1 MIAHFRPIRR
11 QLRRGKR
18 SPFRVLFTK
27 DLKGLGS
34 GADNR
39 SVSTLAHTMMT
50 AARSADSGLS
60 GPGELDRYPYGEA
73 NGADRVGAPV
83 WDVADQDL
91 GRMGRRA
98 AGSRGRGLHG
108 QLVQQLGQMI
118 VSGDLGADRPLV
130 PEEIG
135 QRFEVSRT
143 VVRESL
149 RVLEAKGLVS
159 ARPNVGTR
167 VRPVS
172 DWNLLDPDIIEWR
185 AFGPQRDDQRRE
197 LNELRWTIEPL
208 AARLA
213 AGHGREDV
221 QQRLTDMIEIMG
233 HALGQGDPIT
243 FARAD
248 AEFHSLL
255 IQLAGNRMLE
265 HLSGIVSAALQVSG
279 GPSRAATVRTRRPSP
294 TTVGSPTPLPRVTAR
309 ARRPPCGSCSP
320 STPMSNVWSPR
331 PASTDAFHGDSVIG
345 ASVQAPGV
353 RCTARS
359 GCAHRLFLMCRR
371 IAPDPPGPGAIR
383 RHMRGP

>member
-1 MIAHFRPIRR
+1 M
-11 QLRRGKR
+11 
-18 SPFRVLFTK
+18 
-27 DLKGLGS
+27 
-34 GADNR
+34 
-39 SVSTLAHTMMT
+39 STLAHTMMT
-50 AARSADSGLS
+50 AARPTDSGLV
-60 GPGELDRYPYGEA
+60 GPGELDRYPYADAPVPDRVASPSWE
-73 NGADRVGAPV
+73 GADPE
-83 WDVADQDL
+83 L
-91 GRMGRRA
+91 GRVGRRA

-197 LNELRWTIEPL
+197 LSELRWTIEPL

-213 AGHGREDV
+213 AGHGREDI
-221 QQRLTDMIEIMG
+221 QQRLSDMVEIMG
-233 HALGQGDPIT
+233 HALAQGDALT
-243 FARAD
+243 FSRAD
-248 AEFHSLL
+248 AEFHTLL
-255 IQLAGNRMLE
+255 IQVAGNRMLE

-279 GPSRAATVRTRRPSP
+279 GPVTGCDRPNDTCLAQHARIVEALAA
-294 TTVGSPTPLPRVTAR
+294 
-309 ARRPPCGSCSP
+309 
-320 STPMSNVWSPR
+320 
-331 PASTDAFHGDSVIG
+331 GDSAAAEG
-345 ASVQAPGV
+345 AMRQLLTVHPEVERVVPAP
-353 RCTARS
+353 RE
-359 GCAHRLFLMCRR
+359 H
-371 IAPDPPGPGAIR
+371 
-383 RHMRGP
+383 

>member
-1 MIAHFRPIRR
+1 MR
-11 QLRRGKR
+11 R

-27 DLKGLGS
+27 DLKGRWS
-34 GADNR
+34 RADKGC
-39 SVSTLAHTMMT
+39 VSTLAHTMMT
-50 AARSADSGLS
+50 AARPADSGLA
-60 GPGELDRYPYGEA
+60 GPGELDRYPYAEVPGRRPRSA
-73 NGADRVGAPV
+73 SVLGAAPTSEMGRV
-83 WDVADQDL
+83 
-91 GRMGRRA
+91 GRRA

-197 LNELRWTIEPL
+197 LCELRWTIEPL

-221 QQRLTDMIEIMG
+221 QQRLGRHGRD
-233 HALGQGDPIT
+233 H
-243 FARAD
+243 
-248 AEFHSLL
+248 
-255 IQLAGNRMLE
+255 
-265 HLSGIVSAALQVSG
+265 
-279 GPSRAATVRTRRPSP
+279 GP
-294 TTVGSPTPLPRVTAR
+294 R
-309 ARRPPCGSCSP
+309 AR
-320 STPMSNVWSPR
+320 
-331 PASTDAFHGDSVIG
+331 
-345 ASVQAPGV
+345 PG
-353 RCTARS
+353 
-359 GCAHRLFLMCRR
+359 
-371 IAPDPPGPGAIR
+371 
-383 RHMRGP
+383 

>member
-1 MIAHFRPIRR
+1 M
-11 QLRRGKR
+11 
-18 SPFRVLFTK
+18 
-27 DLKGLGS
+27 
-34 GADNR
+34 
-39 SVSTLAHTMMT
+39 STLAHTMMT
-50 AARSADSGLS
+50 AARSVDTGLADS
-60 GPGELDRYPYGEA
+60 GELDRYPYAETSVG
-73 NGADRVGAPV
+73 DRVATPV
-83 WDVADQDL
+83 WEGAGTDL
-91 GRMGRRA
+91 GRVGRRA
-98 AGSRGRGLHG
+98 TTSRGRGLHG

-197 LNELRWTIEPL
+197 LSELRWTIEPL

-213 AGHGREDV
+213 AGHGRTDA
-221 QQRLTDMIEIMG
+221 QQRLSDMVGIMR
-233 HALGQGDPIT
+233 HAHTQGDAIT

-279 GPSRAATVRTRRPSP
+279 GPVTGCDRP
-294 TTVGSPTPLPRVTAR
+294 
-309 ARRPPCGSCSP
+309 
-320 STPMSNVWSPR
+320 
-331 PASTDAFHGDSVIG
+331 TDASLAHHARIVDALAGGD
-345 ASVQAPGV
+345 ASAAESAMRQLLTVQPEVERVVPAP
-353 RCTARS
+353 RE
-359 GCAHRLFLMCRR
+359 H
-371 IAPDPPGPGAIR
+371 
-383 RHMRGP
+383 

>member
-1 MIAHFRPIRR
+1 M
-11 QLRRGKR
+11 
-18 SPFRVLFTK
+18 LFTK
-27 DLKGLGS
+27 DLKGVG
-34 GADNR
+34 GDADKG

-50 AARSADSGLS
+50 AARSADSGLA
-60 GPGELDRYPYGEA
+60 GPGELDRYSYAEA
-73 NGADRVGAPV
+73 PAAGRVGASI
-83 WDVADQDL
+83 WDGSDPEL
-91 GRMGRRA
+91 GRVGRRA

-197 LNELRWTIEPL
+197 LSELRWTIEPL

-213 AGHGREDV
+213 AGHGRADV
-221 QQRLTDMIEIMG
+221 QQRLGDMVEIMG
-233 HALGQGDPIT
+233 HAMSQGDALT
-243 FARAD
+243 FSRAD

-279 GPSRAATVRTRRPSP
+279 GPVTGCDRPNES
-294 TTVGSPTPLPRVTAR
+294 SLAH
-309 ARRPPCGSCSP
+309 
-320 STPMSNVWSPR
+320 
-331 PASTDAFHGDSVIG
+331 HG
-345 ASVQAPGV
+345 
-353 RCTARS
+353 
-359 GCAHRLFLMCRR
+359 R
-371 IAPDPPGPGAIR
+371 IADALASGDGAAAEAA
-383 RHMRGP
+383 MRQLLAVHPEVERVVPAPREH

>member
-1 MIAHFRPIRR
+1 M
-11 QLRRGKR
+11 
-18 SPFRVLFTK
+18 
-27 DLKGLGS
+27 
-34 GADNR
+34 
-39 SVSTLAHTMMT
+39 STLAHTMMT
-50 AARSADSGLS
+50 AARSADSGLA
-60 GPGELDRYPYGEA
+60 GPGDLDRYPYAEA
-73 NGADRVGAPV
+73 PAAGRVGASV
-83 WDVADQDL
+83 WDGSDPEL
-91 GRMGRRA
+91 GRVGRRA

-185 AFGPQRDDQRRE
+185 AFGPQRDNQRRE
-197 LNELRWTIEPL
+197 LSELRWTIEPL

-221 QQRLTDMIEIMG
+221 QQRLGDMVEIMG
-233 HALGQGDPIT
+233 NAMSQGDALT
-243 FARAD
+243 FSRAD

-265 HLSGIVSAALQVSG
+265 HLSGIVSSALQVSG
-279 GPSRAATVRTRRPSP
+279 GPVAGCDRPNES
-294 TTVGSPTPLPRVTAR
+294 SLAH
-309 ARRPPCGSCSP
+309 
-320 STPMSNVWSPR
+320 
-331 PASTDAFHGDSVIG
+331 HG
-345 ASVQAPGV
+345 
-353 RCTARS
+353 
-359 GCAHRLFLMCRR
+359 R
-371 IAPDPPGPGAIR
+371 IADALAAGDAAAAEAA
-383 RHMRGP
+383 MRQLLTVHPEVERVVPAPREH

>member
-1 MIAHFRPIRR
+1 
-11 QLRRGKR
+11 
-18 SPFRVLFTK
+18 
-27 DLKGLGS
+27 
-34 GADNR
+34 
-39 SVSTLAHTMMT
+39 MMT
-50 AARSADSGLS
+50 AARSADSGLA
-60 GPGELDRYPYGEA
+60 GPGELDRYPYTEA
-73 NGADRVGAPV
+73 PAADRLGVSA
-83 WDVADQDL
+83 WDAADPEL
-91 GRMGRRA
+91 GRVGRRA

-197 LNELRWTIEPL
+197 LSELRWTIEPL

-213 AGHGREDV
+213 AGHGRDDV
-221 QQRLTDMIEIMG
+221 QQRLSDMVEIMG
-233 HALGQGDPIT
+233 HAMGQGDGLT
-243 FARAD
+243 FSRAD

-255 IQLAGNRMLE
+255 IQVAGNRMLE
-265 HLSGIVSAALQVSG
+265 HLSGIVSSALQVSG
-279 GPSRAATVRTRRPSP
+279 GPVTGCERPNEASLVQHGRIVDALATGDGTAAEAAVRQLLTIHPEVERVVPA
-294 TTVGSPTPLPRVTAR
+294 PRE
-309 ARRPPCGSCSP
+309 
-320 STPMSNVWSPR
+320 
-331 PASTDAFHGDSVIG
+331 H
-345 ASVQAPGV
+345 
-353 RCTARS
+353 
-359 GCAHRLFLMCRR
+359 
-371 IAPDPPGPGAIR
+371 
-383 RHMRGP
+383 

>member
-1 MIAHFRPIRR
+1 M
-11 QLRRGKR
+11 
-18 SPFRVLFTK
+18 
-27 DLKGLGS
+27 
-34 GADNR
+34 
-39 SVSTLAHTMMT
+39 STLAHTMMT
-50 AARSADSGLS
+50 AARSADSGLA
-60 GPGELDRYPYGEA
+60 GPGELDRYPYAEA
-73 NGADRVGAPV
+73 PMADRVAAPA
-83 WDVADQDL
+83 WESADSDL
-91 GRMGRRA
+91 GRVGRRA

-221 QQRLTDMIEIMG
+221 QQRLVDLVEIMS
-233 HALGQGDPIT
+233 HALAQADALT
-243 FARAD
+243 FSRAD
-248 AEFHSLL
+248 AEFHGLL
-255 IQLAGNRMLE
+255 IQLAGNRMLD

-279 GPSRAATVRTRRPSP
+279 GPATGCERP
-294 TTVGSPTPLPRVTAR
+294 TE
-309 ARRPPCGSCSP
+309 
-320 STPMSNVWSPR
+320 
-331 PASTDAFHGDSVIG
+331 
-345 ASVQAPGV
+345 ASVAQHARIVEGLGSGGGAVAEGAMRQLLTVHPEVERVVPAP
-353 RCTARS
+353 RE
-359 GCAHRLFLMCRR
+359 H
-371 IAPDPPGPGAIR
+371 
-383 RHMRGP
+383 

>member
-1 MIAHFRPIRR
+1 M
-11 QLRRGKR
+11 
-18 SPFRVLFTK
+18 
-27 DLKGLGS
+27 
-34 GADNR
+34 
-39 SVSTLAHTMMT
+39 STLAHPLMT
-50 AARSADSGLS
+50 AAHSADSGLA
-60 GPGELDRYPYGEA
+60 GPGGLDRYPYAEA
-73 NGADRVGAPV
+73 PVTERLGAPS
-83 WDVADQDL
+83 WDGSDPEL
-91 GRMGRRA
+91 GRVGRRA

-185 AFGPQRDDQRRE
+185 AFGPQRDNQRRE
-197 LNELRWTIEPL
+197 LSELRWTIEPL

-221 QQRLTDMIEIMG
+221 QQRLSDMVEIMS
-233 HALGQGDPIT
+233 HAMGQGDALT
-243 FARAD
+243 FSRAD

-255 IQLAGNRMLE
+255 IQVAGNRMLE
-265 HLSGIVSAALQVSG
+265 HLSGIVSSALQVSG
-279 GPSRAATVRTRRPSP
+279 GPVTGCDRP
-294 TTVGSPTPLPRVTAR
+294 
-309 ARRPPCGSCSP
+309 
-320 STPMSNVWSPR
+320 
-331 PASTDAFHGDSVIG
+331 TDASLGHHARIVDALAAGDS
-345 ASVQAPGV
+345 ASAEAAMRQLLIVQPEPERVVPAP
-353 RCTARS
+353 RE
-359 GCAHRLFLMCRR
+359 H
-371 IAPDPPGPGAIR
+371 
-383 RHMRGP
+383 

>member
-1 MIAHFRPIRR
+1 M
-11 QLRRGKR
+11 
-18 SPFRVLFTK
+18 
-27 DLKGLGS
+27 
-34 GADNR
+34 
-39 SVSTLAHTMMT
+39 STLAHTMMT
-50 AARSADSGLS
+50 AARSADSGLA
-60 GPGELDRYPYGEA
+60 GPGELDRYPYAEA
-73 NGADRVGAPV
+73 PMADRVAAPAWEGA
-83 WDVADQDL
+83 DSDL
-91 GRMGRRA
+91 GRVGRRA
-98 AGSRGRGLHG
+98 GGSRGRGLHG

-221 QQRLTDMIEIMG
+221 QQRLVDLVEIMS
-233 HALGQGDPIT
+233 HALAQGDALT
-243 FARAD
+243 FSRAD
-248 AEFHSLL
+248 AEFHGLL
-255 IQLAGNRMLE
+255 IQVAGNRMLD
-265 HLSGIVSAALQVSG
+265 HLSGIVTAALQVSG
-279 GPSRAATVRTRRPSP
+279 GPATGCERP
-294 TTVGSPTPLPRVTAR
+294 TE
-309 ARRPPCGSCSP
+309 
-320 STPMSNVWSPR
+320 
-331 PASTDAFHGDSVIG
+331 
-345 ASVQAPGV
+345 ASVAQHARIVDGLGSGDGAVAEGAMRQLLTVHPEVERVVPAP
-353 RCTARS
+353 RE
-359 GCAHRLFLMCRR
+359 H
-371 IAPDPPGPGAIR
+371 
-383 RHMRGP
+383 

>member
-1 MIAHFRPIRR
+1 MD
-11 QLRRGKR
+11 
-18 SPFRVLFTK
+18 T
-27 DLKGLGS
+27 
-34 GADNR
+34 
-39 SVSTLAHTMMT
+39 
-50 AARSADSGLS
+50 
-60 GPGELDRYPYGEA
+60 
-73 NGADRVGAPV
+73 
-83 WDVADQDL
+83 DL
-91 GRMGRRA
+91 GRVGRRT
-98 AGSRGRGLHG
+98 AGNRGRGLHG

-221 QQRLTDMIEIMG
+221 QQRLADMVEIMG
-233 HALGQGDPIT
+233 HAFAQGDGIT
-243 FARAD
+243 FSRAD
-248 AEFHSLL
+248 TEFHSLL
-255 IQLAGNRMLE
+255 IQLAGTACWSTSPASSPPR
-265 HLSGIVSAALQVSG
+265 SRSPAV
-279 GPSRAATVRTRRPSP
+279 PSPAVTVRSR
-294 TTVGSPTPLPRVTAR
+294 GLPRAPRPYRGR
-309 ARRPPCGSCSP
+309 ARRRGRPRRRECHAAAAHGPPRGGARR
-320 STPMSNVWSPR
+320 PR
-331 PASTDAFHGDSVIG
+331 ASRTLIRGPW
-345 ASVQAPGV
+345 PGV
-353 RCTARS
+353 R
-359 GCAHRLFLMCRR
+359 RR
-371 IAPDPPGPGAIR
+371 TTPRAAGSERHPGAR
-383 RHMRGP
+383 QGLPGWRPGSGGANVP

>member
-1 MIAHFRPIRR
+1 M
-11 QLRRGKR
+11 
-18 SPFRVLFTK
+18 LFTK
-27 DLKGLGS
+27 DLKGRVS
-34 GADNR
+34 RADKGC
-39 SVSTLAHTMMT
+39 VSTLAHTMMT
-50 AARSADSGLS
+50 AARPTDSGLA
-60 GPGELDRYPYGEA
+60 GPGELDRYPYPESPG
-73 NGADRVGAPV
+73 GDRVGPPA
-83 WDVADQDL
+83 WEGSDTEL
-91 GRMGRRA
+91 GRVGRRA

-197 LNELRWTIEPL
+197 LCELRWTIEPL

-213 AGHGREDV
+213 AGHGREDI
-221 QQRLTDMIEIMG
+221 QQRLGDMVEIMG
-233 HALGQGDPIT
+233 HSLAQGDGIT
-243 FARAD
+243 FSRAD
-248 AEFHSLL
+248 AEFHTLL

-279 GPSRAATVRTRRPSP
+279 GPVTGCERPHETSLAHHARIVDALAAGDAHAAESAMRQ
-294 TTVGSPTPLPRVTAR
+294 LL
-309 ARRPPCGSCSP
+309 
-320 STPMSNVWSPR
+320 
-331 PASTDAFHGDSVIG
+331 TDRKSV
-345 ASVQAPGV
+345 V
-353 RCTARS
+353 
-359 GCAHRLFLMCRR
+359 
-371 IAPDPPGPGAIR
+371 
-383 RHMRGP
+383 

>member
-1 MIAHFRPIRR
+1 M
-11 QLRRGKR
+11 
-18 SPFRVLFTK
+18 
-27 DLKGLGS
+27 
-34 GADNR
+34 
-39 SVSTLAHTMMT
+39 STLAHTMMT
-50 AARSADSGLS
+50 AARSTDSGLV
-60 GPGELDRYPYGEA
+60 GPGELDRYPYTEA
-73 NGADRVGAPV
+73 TAPDRVASPAWEGADPELGRVG
-83 WDVADQDL
+83 
-91 GRMGRRA
+91 RRT

-197 LNELRWTIEPL
+197 LSELRWTIEPL

-213 AGHGREDV
+213 AGHAREDI
-221 QQRLTDMIEIMG
+221 QQRLSDMVEIMG
-233 HALGQGDPIT
+233 HALGQSDALT
-243 FARAD
+243 FSRAD

-255 IQLAGNRMLE
+255 IQIAGNRMLE

-279 GPSRAATVRTRRPSP
+279 GPVTGCDRPNEASLAQHARIVDAVAGGDGTAAENAMRQLLTVHPEVERVVPA
-294 TTVGSPTPLPRVTAR
+294 PRE
-309 ARRPPCGSCSP
+309 
-320 STPMSNVWSPR
+320 
-331 PASTDAFHGDSVIG
+331 H
-345 ASVQAPGV
+345 
-353 RCTARS
+353 
-359 GCAHRLFLMCRR
+359 
-371 IAPDPPGPGAIR
+371 
-383 RHMRGP
+383 

>member
-1 MIAHFRPIRR
+1 M
-11 QLRRGKR
+11 
-18 SPFRVLFTK
+18 LFTK
-27 DLKGLGS
+27 DLKGFVS
-34 GADNR
+34 GADKGC
-39 SVSTLAHTMMT
+39 VSTLAHTMMT
-50 AARSADSGLS
+50 AARHAEASLAA
-60 GPGELDRYPYGEA
+60 PGGLDRYPYAEA
-73 NGADRVGAPV
+73 PAADRVGAPS
-83 WDVADQDL
+83 WDAADSEL
-91 GRMGRRA
+91 GRMGRRS
-98 AGSRGRGLHG
+98 AGNRGRGLHG

-197 LNELRWTIEPL
+197 LAELRWTIEPL

-213 AGHGREDV
+213 AGHSREDL
-221 QQRLTDMIEIMG
+221 QQRLADMVEIMG
-233 HALGQGDPIT
+233 HAFAQGDAIT
-243 FARAD
+243 FSRAD

-279 GPSRAATVRTRRPSP
+279 APAISCDRPGESCISHHARIVEALAAGDGPAAEGAMRQLLTVQPDVERVVPA
-294 TTVGSPTPLPRVTAR
+294 PRE
-309 ARRPPCGSCSP
+309 
-320 STPMSNVWSPR
+320 
-331 PASTDAFHGDSVIG
+331 H
-345 ASVQAPGV
+345 
-353 RCTARS
+353 
-359 GCAHRLFLMCRR
+359 
-371 IAPDPPGPGAIR
+371 
-383 RHMRGP
+383 

>member
-1 MIAHFRPIRR
+1 M
-11 QLRRGKR
+11 
-18 SPFRVLFTK
+18 
-27 DLKGLGS
+27 
-34 GADNR
+34 
-39 SVSTLAHTMMT
+39 STLAHTMMT
-50 AARSADSGLS
+50 AARSADSGLA
-60 GPGELDRYPYGEA
+60 GPGELDRYPYAEA
-73 NGADRVGAPV
+73 PMADRVAAPAWEGA
-83 WDVADQDL
+83 DSDL
-91 GRMGRRA
+91 GRVGRRA

-167 VRPVS
+167 VRPVA

-221 QQRLTDMIEIMG
+221 QQRLVDLVEIMS
-233 HALGQGDPIT
+233 HALAQGDALT
-243 FARAD
+243 FSRAD
-248 AEFHSLL
+248 SEFHALL
-255 IQLAGNRMLE
+255 IQVAGNRMLE
-265 HLSGIVSAALQVSG
+265 HLAGIVSSALQVSG
-279 GPSRAATVRTRRPSP
+279 GPATGCERP
-294 TTVGSPTPLPRVTAR
+294 TE
-309 ARRPPCGSCSP
+309 
-320 STPMSNVWSPR
+320 
-331 PASTDAFHGDSVIG
+331 
-345 ASVQAPGV
+345 ASVAQHARIVEGLGSGDGAVAEGAMRQLLTVHPEVERVVPAP
-353 RCTARS
+353 RE
-359 GCAHRLFLMCRR
+359 H
-371 IAPDPPGPGAIR
+371 
-383 RHMRGP
+383 

>member
-1 MIAHFRPIRR
+1 M
-11 QLRRGKR
+11 
-18 SPFRVLFTK
+18 LFTK
-27 DLKGLGS
+27 DLKAARS
-34 GADNR
+34 AADKGC
-39 SVSTLAHTMMT
+39 VSTLAHTMMT
-50 AARSADSGLS
+50 AARPVDSGLS

-73 NGADRVGAPV
+73 HGAEPAGGPTWGAP
-83 WDVADQDL
+83 DTEM
-91 GRMGRRA
+91 GRVGRRA

-185 AFGPQRDDQRRE
+185 AFGPQREDQRRE
-197 LNELRWTIEPL
+197 LCELRWTIEPL

-221 QQRLTDMIEIMG
+221 QQRLTDMVEIMG
-233 HALGQGDPIT
+233 HALAQGDALT
-243 FARAD
+243 FSRAD
-248 AEFHSLL
+248 TEYHALL
-255 IQLAGNRMLE
+255 LQLSGNRMLE
-265 HLSGIVSAALQVSG
+265 HLSGIVSSALHVSG
-279 GPSRAATVRTRRPSP
+279 GPATGCDRPTEASIGLHARI
-294 TTVGSPTPLPRVTAR
+294 VEAIGSA
-309 ARRPPCGSCSP
+309 
-320 STPMSNVWSPR
+320 
-331 PASTDAFHGDSVIG
+331 D
-345 ASVQAPGV
+345 
-353 RCTARS
+353 
-359 GCAHRLFLMCRR
+359 
-371 IAPDPPGPGAIR
+371 APDAEAA
-383 RHMRGP
+383 MRQLLTAQPEVERVVPAPREH

>member
-1 MIAHFRPIRR
+1 M
-11 QLRRGKR
+11 
-18 SPFRVLFTK
+18 LFTK
-27 DLKGLGS
+27 DLKACRPV
-34 GADNR
+34 ADKG

-50 AARSADSGLS
+50 AARPADSGLT
-60 GPGELDRYPYGEA
+60 GPGELDRYSYAEA
-73 NGADRVGAPV
+73 PGADRGSAHA
-83 WDVADQDL
+83 WDGDAEL
-91 GRMGRRA
+91 GRAGRRA

-197 LNELRWTIEPL
+197 LCELRWIIEPL

-221 QQRLTDMIEIMG
+221 QQRLADMAEIMG
-233 HALGQGDPIT
+233 HALAQGDSLT
-243 FARAD
+243 FSRAD
-248 AEFHSLL
+248 AEFHTLL
-255 IQLAGNRMLE
+255 LQVAGNRMLE
-265 HLSGIVSAALQVSG
+265 HLSGIVSAALHVS
-279 GPSRAATVRTRRPSP
+279 
-294 TTVGSPTPLPRVTAR
+294 
-309 ARRPPCGSCSP
+309 
-320 STPMSNVWSPR
+320 
-331 PASTDAFHGDSVIG
+331 G
-345 ASVQAPGV
+345 ASVGGCDRPTDAGVGHHLRIVDAVGAGDAAAAESAMRQLLVSHPEVERAVPAP
-353 RCTARS
+353 RE
-359 GCAHRLFLMCRR
+359 H
-371 IAPDPPGPGAIR
+371 
-383 RHMRGP
+383 